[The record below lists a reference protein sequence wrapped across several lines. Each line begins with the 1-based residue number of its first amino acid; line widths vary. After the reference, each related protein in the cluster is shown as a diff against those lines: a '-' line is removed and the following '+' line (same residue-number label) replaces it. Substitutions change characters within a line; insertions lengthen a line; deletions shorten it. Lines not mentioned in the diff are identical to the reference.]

1 MEIGTAQGALN
12 LAQGSAIDVQGGDN
26 GDGGKV
32 VLRAPRTGSGAGT
45 DVAVGSIAGS
55 IGGAGSVVVEA
66 VKVYDNITTLSAT
79 GASAGTLSL
88 DTVNTDNTSFA
99 SNAGTIASRLG
110 KSGDAVF
117 HVRAGVEVRSTGDL
131 ALSNNWNLA
140 TRPAGEEP
148 GMLTLRAAGNLNL
161 DNHLSD
167 GFNVA
172 TPFSS
177 GTTPATLV
185 EGDSWGY
192 RLVAGADADAADPL
206 AVKAG
211 SGDITLAAGKLV
223 RTGTGDIHLAA
234 GGDIKLVDNKSAIY
248 TAGRIADTAAGFVVP
263 ANAQFSQG
271 GGDVSLVAMGNITGA
286 PSAQLYSNW
295 LFRQGAANSSTGE
308 YTRQPAWWVRFD
320 QFQQGVGALGGGNV
334 TLQAGGKVENV
345 SASAPTQA
353 RMTATAP
360 DAVQAGDN
368 RRRRCAGENR
378 GRSAGWPILCRPWR
392 CRHNSRRQGGQRAKR
407 AWQSALH
414 HLGLGRRARVRKRAR
429 GRQHSYR
436 AESASGGP
444 VFRHR
449 RGIQRHTM
457 SPAPAGAF
465 FRLMVRT
472 AAWTCRAWMGR

>member
-1 MEIGTAQGALN
+1 MATLPDFSAFNTMLNQGVFDGARTLRVRIGDVSVAAVGYGQGEGSAYCGWTAANWMSRVMLTPRARMQAASICHAKNDVTVLAGGKLDAVSTGSGESGGTVEIGTAQGALN

-55 IGGAGSVVVEA
+55 IRRRRIGSGGSGQGLRQH
-66 VKVYDNITTLSAT
+66 YDAECHRRKRSA
-79 GASAGTLSL
+79 TLSL

-117 HVRAGVEVRSTGDL
+117 HVRAGVEVRSAGDL
-131 ALSNNWNLA
+131 ALSNDWNLA

-161 DNHLSD
+161 DNNLSD

-223 RTGTGDIHLAA
+223 RTGTGDIRLAA
-234 GGDIKLVDNKSAIY
+234 GGDIKL
-248 TAGRIADTAAGFVVP
+248 
-263 ANAQFSQG
+263 
-271 GGDVSLVAMGNITGA
+271 
-286 PSAQLYSNW
+286 
-295 LFRQGAANSSTGE
+295 
-308 YTRQPAWWVRFD
+308 
-320 QFQQGVGALGGGNV
+320 
-334 TLQAGGKVENV
+334 
-345 SASAPTQA
+345 A
-353 RMTATAP
+353 R
-360 DAVQAGDN
+360 
-368 RRRRCAGENR
+368 
-378 GRSAGWPILCRPWR
+378 
-392 CRHNSRRQGGQRAKR
+392 
-407 AWQSALH
+407 
-414 HLGLGRRARVRKRAR
+414 
-429 GRQHSYR
+429 
-436 AESASGGP
+436 
-444 VFRHR
+444 
-449 RGIQRHTM
+449 
-457 SPAPAGAF
+457 
-465 FRLMVRT
+465 
-472 AAWTCRAWMGR
+472 